1 MATRT
6 RTRVTALIVAA
17 VVLVGIGGVSAV
29 RAGSPSVL
37 PPVPPQELLASSLE
51 AMAAPFSIS
60 GDVTTHVDTG
70 LPDISG
76 TLGSTGAGLGGLA
89 TSLLGTQHY
98 KVWRSNDG
106 VRIARV
112 TDLSEQVVVA
122 NRDAAWYWD
131 SNGMTATRLDLAA
144 LARRAAT
151 PPAWAGMTTPTRA
164 DLTTWIGS
172 ALKTLAPYADVTVE
186 TGAEVAGRP
195 VYDLVL
201 TPAPGP
207 SLIGSVTVSIDAD
220 TRLPL
225 RFAVTPKGSGDA
237 AASIGFDTV
246 SFDPIDPGMFAF
258 TPPVGARVSEVTP
271 PASVP
276 HQGMTIGSTR
286 GDPFTQA
293 GDVRTFGTGFSARVA
308 VRLTGPV
315 PDQAN
320 ALLPYAGPLFSAV
333 VVQRGGDDWLLIGPV
348 PVATLQRDADR
359 LP

>member
-6 RTRVTALIVAA
+6 RTRVTALIVVAL
-17 VVLVGIGGVSAV
+17 VLVGIAGVSAV
-29 RAGSPSVL
+29 RAGSPPEL
-37 PPVPPQELLASSLE
+37 PPVPPQELLASSLQSL
-51 AMAAPFSIS
+51 AAPFSIS

-76 TLGSTGAGLGGLA
+76 TLGSTGTGLGGLA
-89 TSLLGTQHY
+89 TALLGTQHY

-106 VRIARV
+106 VRLARV
-112 TDLSEQVVVA
+112 TDLSEQVLVA
-122 NRDAAWYWD
+122 NHTEAWYWD

-144 LARRAAT
+144 VARRAEAA
-151 PPAWAGMTTPTRA
+151 PAWAGMATPTRA
-164 DLTTWIGS
+164 DLTAWIGS
-172 ALKTLAPYADVTVE
+172 ALRTLAPYADVTVE

-207 SLIGSVTVSIDAD
+207 SLIGSVTVSIDAE

-246 SFDPIDPGMFAF
+246 SFDPIDPVMFAF
-258 TPPVGARVSEVTP
+258 TPPEGARVSELTP
-271 PASVP
+271 PAP
-276 HQGMTIGSTR
+276 GPDQGMTVGAS
-286 GDPFTQA
+286 GEDPFRA
-293 GDVRTFGTGFSARVA
+293 GDVRTFGTGFSGRVA

-315 PDQAN
+315 PDQAS
-320 ALLPYAGPLFSAV
+320 ALLPYAGPLFSAI
-333 VVQRGGDDWLLIGPV
+333 VVQHGGESWLLIGPV